1 MKKSELEKI
10 YRKVAK
16 EVDFEVDFKED
27 PAHKGWMPKL
37 RPSDYKCKIVH
48 GFTKKGAVTL
58 TVGPKGVVDMETLKL
73 AGDYALAEK
82 KNQPC
87 IVLPQV
93 WDVGNYED
101 WSWVV
106 RERVEGR
113 R

>member
-37 RPSDYKCKIVH
+37 RPNDYKCKIVH
-48 GFTKKGAVTL
+48 GFTKKAAVTL

-73 AGDYALAEK
+73 AGDYALVCFGGK
-82 KNQPC
+82 KESAVYC
-87 IVLPQV
+87 SSSSL
-93 WDVGNYED
+93 
-101 WSWVV
+101 
-106 RERVEGR
+106 GR
-113 R
+113 GKL